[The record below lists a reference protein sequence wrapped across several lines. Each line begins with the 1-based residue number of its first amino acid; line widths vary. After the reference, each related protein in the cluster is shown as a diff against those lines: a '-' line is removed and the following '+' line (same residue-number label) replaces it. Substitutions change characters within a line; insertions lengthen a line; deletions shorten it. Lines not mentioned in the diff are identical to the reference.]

1 MNLSREIRRELK
13 RLRRQYR
20 WELAHGFIK
29 DPTTGLDLYRMCST
43 TAAIFV
49 WEFGGKLTGYLHQR
63 GPRPN
68 NSAVIVA
75 KGLGHD
81 FCLIDG
87 RWLVDFW
94 AWTGH
99 CLPFRERDLYDLQ
112 NPRDSDRRL
121 PLRR

>member
-1 MNLSREIRRELK
+1 MASSRTLQRGWT
-13 RLRRQYR
+13 Y
-20 WELAHGFIK
+20 
-29 DPTTGLDLYRMCST
+29 
-43 TAAIFV
+43 TACALPLLPSSSGSS
-49 WEFGGKLTGYLHQR
+49 GGKLTGYLHQR

-121 PLRR
+121 PLQR